1 MSLFWVVFMT
11 VTSATLGSGFC
22 LWLLHQARDIDSSL
36 WIVQHILCPVIRI
49 ILLLIV
55 VSLTYPA
62 IDDNFTSAAF
72 WLILAQGQFNDL
84 LNILFLAGLLLSFL
98 PLVNHPAFALP
109 IQSIFSLA
117 LLFHWQ
123 YAGSIESVTLFPSIT
138 TLLQIVV
145 YMALAYFVTRETSIQ
160 VARWIDRKLVISGSV
175 RVVADAIYLLLQIP
189 VMLVYCSFL
198 RLQLP

>member
-1 MSLFWVVFMT
+1 VNLFWVVLMT
-11 VTSATLGSGFC
+11 ATSATLGSGLC
-22 LWLLHQARDIDSSL
+22 LWLLHQARETDSSL
-36 WIVQHILCPVIRI
+36 WIVRQVLCPVIRI

-62 IDDNFTSAAF
+62 IDDNFSSAAF
-72 WLILAQGQFNDL
+72 WQILSPGQFNDL

-98 PLVNHPAFALP
+98 PLVNHPALALP

-123 YAGSIESVTLFPSIT
+123 YAGSIESITLFPSIT
-138 TLLQIVV
+138 TLLQIVA

-160 VARWIDRKLVISGSV
+160 VARWIDHKLVVSGSV
-175 RVVADAIYLLLQIP
+175 RVVAEAIYLVLQIP

-198 RLQLP
+198 RLQLS